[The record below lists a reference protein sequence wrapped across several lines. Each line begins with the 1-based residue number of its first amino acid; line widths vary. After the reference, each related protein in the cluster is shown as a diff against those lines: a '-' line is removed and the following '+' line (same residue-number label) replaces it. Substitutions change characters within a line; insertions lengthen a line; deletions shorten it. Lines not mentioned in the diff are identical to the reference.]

1 MDTPQRLLQAQ
12 SHIPISSWTADGDS
26 SLIPVTAA
34 ILTGGLPSAARGP
47 VAQTPAE
54 VHALVR
60 HLAGMASRAC
70 LHVSVVADST
80 ETFAGSGLAGDV
92 IIVENE
98 SGHGGLL
105 AELATALDSGE
116 DEWVLAI
123 GADAPWLRPG
133 HIRSLWDVRSDA
145 QVVMPVSERGAE
157 PIVALYRKD
166 CLPAVMRTLASGRRR
181 ISSVLPSVAVVEV
194 PLDLLDSGDVSVL
207 PGAVRRRGVEAVAGS
222 AIPERRQ
229 HSRPTVVRA
238 GEDGQLSRLPAE
250 RPITVHMNGIE
261 IATVQGSPKDLEEM
275 AAGFLLAEGLVDD
288 RAKLIGIDVDSRR
301 GLVYVDY
308 QDPLP
313 DEFIYRKRYITSGC
327 GKGVTFSSVGH
338 ARGLDP
344 VTSEITVFPAD
355 LLSLVRQLSQDGTE
369 RKETAGVHGCG
380 FGAQGTV
387 ISIREDIGRHNAVDK
402 LIGRAWLDRLPTD
415 DLVLIS
421 TGRVSYE
428 MAVKAAKA
436 RVPVV
441 VSRHGI
447 TDLAAEI
454 ATELGIT
461 MIAYCRGN
469 RMVVLTHPERVAS
482 EDLGELPGAGGWC

>member
-1 MDTPQRLLQAQ
+1 M
-12 SHIPISSWTADGDS
+12 
-26 SLIPVTAA
+26 
-34 ILTGGLPSAARGP
+34 
-47 VAQTPAE
+47 
-54 VHALVR
+54 
-60 HLAGMASRAC
+60 
-70 LHVSVVADST
+70 
-80 ETFAGSGLAGDV
+80 
-92 IIVENE
+92 NE
-98 SGHGGLL
+98 SAHRGRLG
-105 AELATALDSGE
+105 ELAIALDSGE

-123 GADAPWLRPG
+123 GTDASWLRAR
-133 HIRSLWDVRSDA
+133 HIRGLWAMRSDA
-145 QVVMPVSERGAE
+145 QVVMPVSDRGHE
-157 PIVALYRKD
+157 PLVALYRKD
-166 CLPAVMRTLASGRRR
+166 CLPAVMQGLASGRRR
-181 ISSVLPSVAVVEV
+181 ISAILPSVQVMEV
-194 PLDLLDSGDVSVL
+194 PIGTL
-207 PGAVRRRGVEAVAGS
+207 GS
-222 AIPERRQ
+222 ADAAVPSGLVRLQGAGTAAKSAISETRR
-229 HSRPTVVRA
+229 HTRPTVVRA
-238 GEDGQLSRLPAE
+238 GLTAEPGRLPAE
-250 RPITVHMNGIE
+250 RPITVHMNGTE

-275 AAGFLLAEGLVDD
+275 AAGFLLAEGLIDD
-288 RAKLIGIDVDSRR
+288 REKLIGIDVDRQR

-344 VTSEITVFPAD
+344 VTSQITVFPVD
-355 LLSLVRQLSQDGTE
+355 LLSMVRQLSEEGTE

-454 ATELGIT
+454 AADLGIT

-482 EDLGELPGAGGWC
+482 EDLGELTGAGGWC